1 MRPEVGLSSSRVT
14 TSTPA
19 SSVLKAL
26 DAAAVRAWHWDIA
39 AQKVEWSAGLEE
51 LFGLPPGAFGG
62 TFDAYLA
69 VLPPEDQEMVQAS
82 IRATLERG
90 EPYEVEHRVLVA
102 SGDIRWVACRGQVL
116 RNPDGQ
122 PSGMAGVV
130 WDITQRRNAE
140 LQAVRLRRLSQV
152 VSAINKE
159 IIRVDTEQELFDRA
173 CRIAVELGGYR
184 LAWVGVLAETGEVR
198 AAASYGHD
206 QGYTSSLKIRVGC
219 GDSGFGPTSVAI
231 SQAKPVVC
239 SDIARDPRMEAVR
252 DAAAARGLRSSSAYP
267 LRRAGK
273 VIGAL
278 NIYAEVANGFTDEDV
293 ELLSG
298 LADDISFALDSLT
311 REQERHFQSAVLA
324 QVNEAV
330 LATDTTGRIKFW
342 NAAAERMYGY
352 SAAEAIGKDSNP
364 LLKHRWPHPG
374 DEAGYREALLRTG
387 FWRGE
392 MTHVTKAGTEILVE
406 ASVTLLRDAKGVP
419 IAAINVMQDV
429 SLKRRIEDQLR
440 QAQKMEAVGVLAGG
454 VAHDFNNLL
463 GVILGFTELS
473 LRSFPPG
480 HPDAAPLR
488 EVVSATHRGAA
499 LTRKLLAFSRKQI
512 MRLAPLDLNDAIGDI
527 TQLLSRITGE
537 DVEFVVRRAPAPL
550 VIRADAVQIE
560 QILFNLCTNARQ
572 AMPSGGRVVI
582 EAREVGLDEEKV
594 KALGWGKPGHF
605 AELTV
610 TDTGAGMDAA
620 TLARVFEPFFTTKP
634 QGTGLGLATV
644 YGIVDQHGGSVRAES
659 IVGRGT
665 TMRVHFP
672 IDEQASV
679 HHASRRPEGNAP
691 GGTETILVAE
701 DAAPLRSLVTST
713 LRSLGYRVIS
723 AEDGEQAVREF
734 EQRPSEISLVVL
746 DVVMPRLG
754 ALGAYE
760 RMRAIR
766 PDVKVLF
773 TTGYAPEATQLAD
786 LVERERLRILEKPFS
801 SQVLG
806 LRVREVID
814 A

>member
-1 MRPEVGLSSSRVT
+1 VT
-14 TSTPA
+14 TPTPA
-19 SSVLKAL
+19 PSVLKAL

-39 AQKVEWSAGLEE
+39 AQKVEWSPGLEE
-51 LFGLPPGAFGG
+51 LFGLPAGAFGG

-69 VLPPEDQEMVQAS
+69 VLPPEDRDMVQAS
-82 IRATLERG
+82 IRATLEHG

-102 SGDIRWVACRGQVL
+102 GGGIRWVACRGQVL
-116 RNPDGQ
+116 RNADGQ
-122 PSGMAGVV
+122 TTGMAGVV

-159 IIRVDTEQELFDRA
+159 ILRVETEQELFDRA
-173 CRIAVELGGYR
+173 CRIAVERGGYR
-184 LAWVGVLAETGEVR
+184 LAWVGVVAAEMGQVQ
-198 AAASYGHD
+198 AAASFGHD
-206 QGYTSSLKIRVGC
+206 DGYVAGLKIQVAS
-219 GDSGFGPTSVAI
+219 GDSGFGPTSLAI
-231 SQAKPVVC
+231 TQGRPVVC
-239 SDIARDPRMEAVR
+239 RDIAHDPRMEAVR
-252 DAAAARGLRSSSAYP
+252 EAAAARGLRSSSAYP

-273 VIGAL
+273 VVGAL
-278 NIYAEVANGFTDEDV
+278 NIYAEVANGFSDEDV

-298 LADDISFALDSLT
+298 LADDISFALDSLA
-311 REQERHFQSAVLA
+311 REQERHFQAAVLA

-330 LATDTTGRIKFW
+330 FATDIKGEIKFW
-342 NAAAERMYGY
+342 NAAAERLYGY
-352 SAAEAIGKDSNP
+352 SAAEAIGRDGGP

-374 DEAGYREALLRTG
+374 DEEGHREPLLRTG

-392 MTHVTKAGTEILVE
+392 MTHVTKAGTSILVE
-406 ASVTLLRDAKGVP
+406 ASITLLKDARGVP
-419 IAAINVMQDV
+419 VAGINVMQDV
-429 SLKRRIEDQLR
+429 SLKRRIEEQLR

-480 HPDAAPLR
+480 HPDAASLR

-582 EAREVGLDEEKV
+582 EARDVRLDEEGV
-594 KALGWGKPGHF
+594 TAQGWGKAGHF

-610 TDTGAGMDAA
+610 TDTGVGMDAA
-620 TLARVFEPFFTTKP
+620 TLARVFEPFFTTKA

-644 YGIVDQHGGSVRAES
+644 YGIVNQHGGSVRAES
-659 IVGRGT
+659 VVGRGT

-672 IDEQASV
+672 IDATRSSTEESSSV
-679 HHASRRPEGNAP
+679 RPASRRPEANAP

-713 LRSLGYRVIS
+713 LRSLGYRVIA

-734 EQRPSEISLVVL
+734 EQRASEISLVVL

-806 LRVREVID
+806 MRVREVID